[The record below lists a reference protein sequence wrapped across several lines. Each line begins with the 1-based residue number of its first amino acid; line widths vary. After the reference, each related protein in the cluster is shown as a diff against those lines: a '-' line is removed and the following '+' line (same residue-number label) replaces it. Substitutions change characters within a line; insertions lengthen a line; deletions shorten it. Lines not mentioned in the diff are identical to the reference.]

1 MAYNVKKDPPSI
13 DSGRGRDLRKEQ
25 AMKIGIIGSG
35 LVGSTAAYAMVM
47 RGVGREIVL
56 VDLNPA
62 RAQAEADDILHAVP
76 FANPLDVHAGDY
88 AALDGCRVVVI
99 TAGVSQRPGESRLQ
113 LLGRNANVFRQVIP
127 QVLQYAPEAILL
139 IATNPVDVMTHL
151 AARYAKESGVPSTR
165 VLGSGTTL
173 DTARFRTLLGR
184 YLGVDSVHIHA
195 YVMGEH
201 GDSEVLTWS
210 LVNVGGIPLEEFCRL
225 RHLNVCAEDK
235 ENIDRMVRRAA
246 DHIIQGKGST
256 YYGVGSAI
264 ARITE
269 VILRDLRAILTV
281 CTPVDD
287 IAGVADVTVSL
298 PHLVG
303 GQGIITT
310 LHPVLSPEEGAG
322 LHASAQIIR
331 SAIDQLDQGAT

>member
-1 MAYNVKKDPPSI
+1 
-13 DSGRGRDLRKEQ
+13 
-25 AMKIGIIGSG
+25 MKIGIVGSG

-56 VDLNPA
+56 VDLNPQ

-76 FANPLDVHAGDY
+76 FAHPLDVHAGDY
-88 AALDGCRVVVI
+88 TALDGCRVVVI
-99 TAGVSQRPGESRLQ
+99 TAGVSQRPGETRLQ
-113 LLGRNANVFRQVIP
+113 LLSRNANVFQQVIP
-127 QVLQYAPEAILL
+127 Q
-139 IATNPVDVMTHL
+139 VDVMTHL
-151 AARYAKESGVPSTR
+151 AARYAREYGVPGAR

-173 DTARFRTLLGR
+173 DTARFRALLGR

-225 RHLNVCAEDK
+225 RNVSVCADDK
-235 ENIDRMVRRAA
+235 ENIDNMVRRAA
-246 DHIIQGKGST
+246 DNIIRGKGST

-281 CTPVDD
+281 CTPVEN
-287 IAGVADVTVSL
+287 IAGVPDVTVSL

-310 LHPVLSPEEGAG
+310 LHPLLSDEEGAD

-331 SAIDQLDQGAT
+331 NAIDQLDRGEA